1 MTSRPRNPLPRE
13 RRVARTPRVTLKKPD
28 GRELAPDAQAGT
40 GEEERIVES
49 RVMAR
54 TGWQVSV
61 VGLGWWQLGSDW
73 GRVDEA
79 QAMEILHAAV
89 DAGVTFLDT
98 ADVRRRTQ
106 RGGHREV
113 PGRAG

>member
-1 MTSRPRNPLPRE
+1 VNLPLT
-13 RRVARTPRVTLKKPD
+13 RRQAR
-28 GRELAPDAQAGT
+28 
-40 GEEERIVES
+40 GEEERIAES

-73 GRVDEA
+73 GRVDEG

-98 ADVRRRTQ
+98 ADVY
-106 RGGHREV
+106 GD
-113 PGRAG
+113 GRSEAVIGRFLAERDDPR